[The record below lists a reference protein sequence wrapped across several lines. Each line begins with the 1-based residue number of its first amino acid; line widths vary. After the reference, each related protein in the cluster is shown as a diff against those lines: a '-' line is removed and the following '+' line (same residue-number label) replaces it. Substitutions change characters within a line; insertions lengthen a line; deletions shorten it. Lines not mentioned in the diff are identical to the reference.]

1 MKINDIFKKM
11 KSEEVENKEQSQQL
25 ESPLAENDLQKETPA
40 AGTLTEEQKKKNE
53 LAEKAGELNDK
64 YLRLYSEFDNYRKRT
79 AKERIELIKTAGE
92 DILKFF
98 LPVADDFERALKF
111 NETAAD
117 LKVVNEGFNL
127 IYNKFKAT
135 LNQKG
140 IEQME
145 SLGKPFDPD
154 LHEAITNIP
163 APSEDMK
170 GKVIDEVEKGYYLN
184 GKVIRFAKV
193 IVGN

>member
-1 MKINDIFKKM
+1 MKP
-11 KSEEVENKEQSQQL
+11 EEVENTKEQMPDTNLPAGENGMQ
-25 ESPLAENDLQKETPA
+25 EEIPTAEVI
-40 AGTLTEEQKKKNE
+40 TEEQKKINE
-53 LAEKAGELNDK
+53 LNEKVSELNDR

-92 DILKFF
+92 DILKNF

-111 NETAAD
+111 NETSGD
-117 LKVVNEGFNL
+117 LKVVNEGINL
-127 IYNKFKAT
+127 IYNKFKST

-140 IEQME
+140 IEPME
-145 SLGKPFDPD
+145 SLGKPFDVE

-163 APSEDMK
+163 VPSKDLK